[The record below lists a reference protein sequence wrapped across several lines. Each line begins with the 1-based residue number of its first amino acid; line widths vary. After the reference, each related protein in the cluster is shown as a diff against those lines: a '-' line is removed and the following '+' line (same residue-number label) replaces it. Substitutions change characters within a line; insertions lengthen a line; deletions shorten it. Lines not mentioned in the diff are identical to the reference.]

1 MANDRFETEGVVV
14 DVVRGGKFMVKL
26 DQNDA
31 IIECTTSGKL
41 KQNYIKILRGDR
53 VTVDISPYDITK
65 GRIVW
70 REK

>member
-1 MANDRFETEGVVV
+1 MANDRFETEGTVV
-14 DVVRGGKFMVKL
+14 DVIRGGKFMVKL
-26 DQNDA
+26 DQNEA

>member
-1 MANDRFETEGVVV
+1 MANDRFELEGTVV
-14 DVVRGGKFMVKL
+14 DVIRGGKFKVQL
-26 DQNDA
+26 DQNDS

-53 VTVDISPYDITK
+53 VTVDISPYDVTK

-70 REK
+70 RDK